1 VSLSLAAAVD
11 SAAAEAAADND
22 NCY

>member
-1 VSLSLAAAVD
+1 VLLSLAAAVD